1 MLKVRMTA
9 GIVVAIFLLSVLAG
23 YGAGDDLNTIHISP
37 QQKTVVPGEV
47 FTININITAYT
58 PVSSAACDIS
68 FDPAILQALNITNGG
83 MFEVWLGE
91 LEGVADIDNVN
102 GTINYIFAFSG
113 TGHTGEG
120 VFAQITFQAI
130 APGTSEIIISNP
142 IIHGQS
148 PPDIAVVNGQV
159 DVTGSHL
166 SYSPTFHN
174 FGDMSEGQTDS
185 TTFDIWN
192 SGTGTLTYSL
202 SESCDW
208 VLVIPTSGTSTGEH
222 DTITVNI
229 DTTGL
234 SPGLHICTISITSN
248 GGSGTFTVQV
258 NIVAGAILSYS
269 PTSHDFGSMLAGQT
283 DSTTF
288 DIWNSGTGTLT
299 YSLSESCGWV
309 TVTPTGGTSTGE
321 HDTITVNIDTTGLS
335 VGVHTCD
342 ITITSDGGSGTF
354 TVQVTIVADT
364 TPPEINNID
373 ASPSPQTINGYVNIS
388 CTITDNVGVDE
399 AKVFITY
406 PDASVHEFDL
416 LLQRGDYY
424 FTQQYTVAGIYEY
437 YIYAKDVNGLDTASR
452 ILQFEIIETDEVPP
466 VITDVAV
473 SPALQDFGED
483 ITISC
488 NVTDNVGVADV
499 RIRVTYP
506 DDSIQNF
513 SIYQNHTGDMFY
525 SIKSYQL
532 MGAYEFYIYAV
543 DTSGNGNVSSVYG
556 FEIDDLSP
564 PVIENV
570 SADPPTQNV
579 GDHVNISCTVTDNV
593 EVDEV
598 FLIVIYPDDSHI
610 NISISHT
617 DSVYFSNRA
626 YSLIGTYEFYLY
638 ALDTSGHS
646 IQTESHTFEMQ
657 DLTPPEVEIV
667 APATGA
673 KVGDDVLIKWNAT
686 DNAANTTL
694 LITIK
699 YSPNNGITWHNIVT
713 DTENDGEYVWNTTG
727 LDDSNEYLLEIS
739 AKDASNNVGKAISDE
754 FTVDNTVPSIIIEK
768 PEGGKMYV
776 FDREVLPLV
785 CKKAFIIGKITVQA
799 TPSDTLSG
807 IAKVEFH
814 VDGTY
819 KAQVTTSPYEWT
831 WDEKIFGAHTIK
843 VTAYDNAGNKIEKE
857 IEVFIINPL

>member
-1 MLKVRMTA
+1 MMLKVRMTA

-202 SESCDW
+202 SESC
-208 VLVIPTSGTSTGEH
+208 
-222 DTITVNI
+222 
-229 DTTGL
+229 
-234 SPGLHICTISITSN
+234 
-248 GGSGTFTVQV
+248 
-258 NIVAGAILSYS
+258 
-269 PTSHDFGSMLAGQT
+269 
-283 DSTTF
+283 
-288 DIWNSGTGTLT
+288 
-299 YSLSESCGWV
+299 GWV

-364 TPPEINNID
+364 IPPEINNID

-646 IQTESHTFEMQ
+646 IQTESYTFEMQ

-819 KAQVTTSPYEWT
+819 KTQVTTSPYEWT